1 MGSARIT
8 FLLALGASLGA
19 AAPLAPEAELP
30 RPEAQASASVTVTA
44 EAIPVELVQT
54 PNAVVVLDKAAID
67 RRGAANL
74 GELLAD
80 ALPGQVLASGG
91 VGTASSIYLGGTRP
105 QDTVVVLDG
114 LRLDDATGLGGV
126 NASMLDLAGIDR
138 VEVQTGPCSSRFG
151 SEALGGAVALY
162 SAASAPAGFSG
173 ETRAAVG
180 NLGIARGTLGI
191 AYGWDQGW
199 ARAAFSA
206 QKGDQVLDP
215 ANYYRSADTFLG
227 LGRQLGDSTL
237 LTVNYVN
244 TFAGVPVPIAYIEN
258 SPGPRYSGFF
268 VPGRQDFNRTE
279 VVSGTARTVFSPV
292 LSGELTLGQVQQRRL
307 EPDYITSLPTS
318 AFLSRRNQAVGHLTW
333 QPSAAGS
340 LTAGLDASD
349 EFARS
354 PALSGTDQMSASA
367 RHLAVLVEGQRQ
379 LAGDLRLT
387 GSLRTERDRQT
398 APTASTGTLEDDTTQ
413 TTGKLGL
420 NWILPAGFRAYAS
433 AGTGFSN
440 PLLYNTIFNAFYG
453 GVPLADEKSR
463 TLQGGLTHA
472 EGPWQAG
479 LELSRTLYDSLV
491 FYNPALGA
499 TIHDPVYGD
508 YKTGIYQNGA
518 QIRIQ
523 SAVFRLGYATDRW
536 GADGFYRNQ
545 EARDLLAPAGQQLSQ
560 TSVVRRPFQT
570 VGAHAFRVLGDVRLE
585 GRWSW
590 LGPRYDANI
599 DSSTGAAFREHFN
612 DLSLS
617 AAWAA
622 RPDLTLT
629 LRGEHLLQPNTTSAQ
644 WLARTR
650 DFENDASQ
658 IFGAPAQPPTCTLE
672 VRYRF

>member
-1 MGSARIT
+1 MGSVRIT

-19 AAPLAPEAELP
+19 VPAHALEAEAP
-30 RPEAQASASVTVTA
+30 RPGAEASASVTVTA
-44 EAIPVELVQT
+44 EAVPVELVQT
-54 PNAVVVLDKAAID
+54 PNAVVVLDKAAITQS
-67 RRGAANL
+67 GATNL
-74 GELLAD
+74 GGLLAA

-91 VGTASSIYLGGTRP
+91 VGTAASIYLGGTRP

-114 LRLDDATGLGGV
+114 LRLNDATGLGGV
-126 NASMLDLAGIDR
+126 DANLLELAGIDR
-138 VEVQTGPCSSRFG
+138 VEVQTGPCSTRFG
-151 SEALGGAVALY
+151 SDALGGAVALY

-173 ETRAAVG
+173 EARGAVG
-180 NLGIARGTLGI
+180 NRGTARGALG
-191 AYGWDQGW
+191 AACGWDQGW

-206 QKGDQVLDP
+206 QKEDQVLDP
-215 ANYYRSADTFLG
+215 ANHYRSTDTFLG

-237 LTVNYVN
+237 LTLNYLN
-244 TFAGVPVPIAYIEN
+244 TFAGVPVPIAYIET
-258 SPGPRYSGFF
+258 SPGPRYPGYY

-279 VVSGTARTVFSPV
+279 ILSGTARTVFSPV
-292 LSGELTLGQVQQRRL
+292 LAGELTVGQVQQRRL
-307 EPDYITSLPTS
+307 EPDYLTSLPTS

-333 QPSAAGS
+333 QPSAAGA
-340 LTAGLDASD
+340 LTVGLDGSE

-354 PALSGTDQMSASA
+354 PALSGAELMTASA
-367 RHLAVLVEGQRQ
+367 RHLAVLLEGQRE
-379 LAGDLRLT
+379 LAADLRLT
-387 GSLRTERDRQT
+387 ASLRTERDRQT
-398 APTASTGTLEDDTTQ
+398 APAAAAGTLEDATTQ

-440 PLLYNTIFNAFYG
+440 PLLYDTIFNAFYG
-453 GVPLADEKSR
+453 GVVLADEKSR
-463 TLQGGLTHA
+463 TWQGGLTWA
-472 EGPWQAG
+472 AGPWQAG
-479 LELSRTLYDSLV
+479 LELSRTRYESLV

-499 TIHDPVYGD
+499 TIHDPVFGD
-508 YKTGIYQNGA
+508 YQTGIYQNGA

-523 SAVFRLGYATDRW
+523 SAVVRLGYATDGW

-545 EARDLLAPAGQQLSQ
+545 EARDLLAPAGRQLSQ

-590 LGPRYDANI
+590 LGPRYEANI
-599 DSSTGAAFREHFN
+599 DPGTGAAFKEHFN

-629 LRGEHLLQPNTTSAQ
+629 LRGEHLLQPTTTAAQ